1 MDLSVVNFKYPAFGE
16 SCLQCLQCLHK
27 EQCLHDFCNY
37 CRLGEEERQ
46 ERNGWEEYP
55 PPSPSTDASSSS
67 RRGGGS
73 SSKGRGGGQRLQSQ
87 GGRGGGGGRFSEH
100 KGEWR
105 NLEARERAEE
115 VIVDLLAGSA
125 ATGGGGRGG
134 GSDSPDEDDGDGRT
148 LLAKGSRFLPS
159 ESFDLLSPDGGLLAR
174 VYSRLGVARRYERY
188 MREMCGFVPASQVVP
203 FRVKGL

>member
-1 MDLSVVNFKYPAFGE
+1 MIFVIIAGWARKSVKRGTGGKSTPLPLLQPTPAAAAGE
-16 SCLQCLQCLHK
+16 VAAAAA
-27 EQCLHDFCNY
+27 
-37 CRLGEEERQ
+37 R
-46 ERNGWEEYP
+46 
-55 PPSPSTDASSSS
+55 
-67 RRGGGS
+67 
-73 SSKGRGGGQRLQSQ
+73 GGQRLQSQ